1 MIAFGSKI
9 SISFNPIFLIL
20 ILQSRIMQHQ
30 QKARK
35 IRFSRAFIFLCR
47 AVETLQLLRRLSPSL
62 NRAAPCLQRD

>member
-1 MIAFGSKI
+1 
-9 SISFNPIFLIL
+9 
-20 ILQSRIMQHQ
+20 MQHQ

-62 NRAAPCLQRD
+62 NRAAPYLQRD